1 VLGLNKYIL
10 GGCVALALFCVTLI
24 WRLDMVT
31 SQRDVAREAA
41 RVNAA
46 TVATLQAETERVDI
60 ILTALRDTQT
70 VIRQDSERTRRALVQ
85 AEQSNEEIRF
95 LLDTHIPDNLA
106 SVLWDD
112 ASNRNH
118 SIDAAKQS
126 NGVVQG
132 DGP

>member
-1 VLGLNKYIL
+1 
-10 GGCVALALFCVTLI
+10 
-24 WRLDMVT
+24 MVT